1 MPIFKWEGKT
11 LKGQIKKGEFDGA
24 DEAAVRV
31 QLRQQNIIP
40 TKIVSKGKEIKF
52 SLPFGKKVK
61 QRSIA
66 IFTRQ
71 LATMIDAGL
80 PLVQSLEI
88 LSAQQDHKLFK
99 NIIREIREDVEGGST
114 FAGALK
120 KHPATFDDLYTNLVV
135 AGEEG
140 GILDNILTRLA
151 NYIEKAEALKKKV
164 KSALVY
170 PSTIVGVAVIVVA
183 ILMIFV
189 IPVFE
194 QMFSSAGQTLP
205 LPTLIVITTSKII
218 KKYVVVIV
226 PVFIFLGFLLRKYH
240 QTENGKALIDRLL
253 LKLPVFGPLFQ
264 KIAVAR
270 FSRTL
275 GTLVSSGVPI
285 LDGLTIVS
293 KTSGNRTIETAIL
306 NARASIREGE
316 TIAEPLGR
324 SGMFPP
330 MVIQMISVGEST
342 GALDS
347 MLSKIADFYEE
358 EVDVAVANLTSLLEP
373 FLMVFLGVVI
383 GGVVI
388 SMYLPIFNMASEV
401 GSLFSLR
408 VHIPSRSPCLPQ
420 PSTGSH
426 PVCEAGSQETFWIG

>member
-11 LKGQIKKGEFDGA
+11 LKGLIKKGEMDA
-24 DEAAVRV
+24 PDQAAIRIH
-31 QLRQQNIIP
+31 LRQQNIIP
-40 TKIVSKGKEIKF
+40 TKITSKGREFKI
-52 SLPFGKKVK
+52 SLPFKKKVK
-61 QRSIA
+61 KRSIA

-88 LSAQQDHKLFK
+88 LSSQQESKVFK
-99 NIIREIREDVEGGST
+99 DVIREIREDVEGGST

-120 KHPATFDDLYTNLVV
+120 KHPLTFDELYTNLVV

-140 GILDNILTRLA
+140 GILDSILTRLA

-170 PSTIVGVAVIVVA
+170 PSTIVGVAIIVVI

-194 QMFSSAGQTLP
+194 TMFKSAGQTLP
-205 LPTLIVITTSKII
+205 LPTLIVLGISRIVKR
-218 KKYVVVIV
+218 YVVILI
-226 PVFIFLGFLLRKYH
+226 PGIILFLYLFRKYY
-240 QTENGKALIDRLL
+240 QSEGGEAMIDYLI

-264 KIAVAR
+264 KISVAR

-285 LDGLTIVS
+285 LDGLIIVA
-293 KTSGNRTIETAIL
+293 KASGNRTIETAIMD
-306 NARASIREGE
+306 ARTSIREGE
-316 TIAEPLGR
+316 TIAEPLSR
-324 SGMFPP
+324 SGQFPP

-342 GALDS
+342 GALDT
-347 MLSKIADFYEE
+347 MLSKIADFYED
-358 EVDVAVANLTSLLEP
+358 EVDVAVGNLTALLEP
-373 FLMVFLGVVI
+373 FLMMFLGIVI

-388 SMYLPIFNMASEV
+388 AMYLPIFNMASAV
-401 GSLFSLR
+401 G
-408 VHIPSRSPCLPQ
+408 
-420 PSTGSH
+420 
-426 PVCEAGSQETFWIG
+426 

>member
-1 MPIFKWEGKT
+1 MPIYKWEGKT
-11 LKGQIKKGEFDGA
+11 GKGAIKKGEMEGPN
-24 DEAAVRV
+24 EAAIRIH
-31 QLRQQNIIP
+31 LRQQNIVP
-40 TKIVSKGKEIKF
+40 TKISTKGKEITF
-52 SLPFGKKVK
+52 SLPFKKKVK
-61 QRSIA
+61 QRAVA

-88 LSAQQDHKLFK
+88 LSSQQEDKVFK

-120 KHPATFDDLYTNLVV
+120 KHPVTFNELYTNLVV

-140 GILDNILTRLA
+140 GILDTILTRLA
-151 NYIEKAEALKKKV
+151 NYIEKSEALKKKV
-164 KSALVY
+164 KSALIY
-170 PSTIVGVAVIVVA
+170 PATIVGVAVIVVA

-194 QMFSSAGQTLP
+194 NLFKSSGQTLP
-205 LPTLIVITTSKII
+205 LPTLIVVTLSKLI
-218 KKYVVVIV
+218 KKYVVI
-226 PVFIFLGFLLRKYH
+226 FIPAMILLFFLLRKYY
-240 QTENGKALIDRLL
+240 QTQNGKAVVDRLL
-253 LKLPVFGPLFQ
+253 LKLPVFGSLFR

-285 LDGLTIVS
+285 LDGLSIVS
-293 KTSGNRTIETAIL
+293 RTSGNKTIETAIL

-316 TIAEPLGR
+316 TIAEPLNR
-324 SGMFPP
+324 SGIFPP

-358 EVDVAVANLTSLLEP
+358 EVDIAVANLTSLLEP
-373 FLMVFLGVVI
+373 FLMIFLGVVI

-388 SMYLPIFNMASEV
+388 AMYLPIFSMASAV
-401 GSLFSLR
+401 G
-408 VHIPSRSPCLPQ
+408 
-420 PSTGSH
+420 
-426 PVCEAGSQETFWIG
+426 

>member
-1 MPIFKWEGKT
+1 MPIFKWEGRG
-11 LKGQIKKGEFDGA
+11 LKGQIKKGEFEA
-24 DEAAVRV
+24 PDEAAVRIY
-31 QLRQQNIIP
+31 LRQQNIIP

-52 SLPFGKKVK
+52 ALPFKQKVK

-88 LSAQQDHKLFK
+88 LSSQQDQKLFK

-114 FAGALK
+114 FAAALK
-120 KHPATFDDLYTNLVV
+120 KHPGTFDDLYTNLVV

-140 GILDNILTRLA
+140 GILDTILLRLA
-151 NYIEKAEALKKKV
+151 GYIEKAEALKKKV

-170 PSTIVGVAVIVVA
+170 PAAIVSVAVIVVG

-194 QMFSSAGQTLP
+194 TMFSSAGQTLP
-205 LPTLIVITTSKII
+205 LPTLIVLGMSKLI
-218 KKYVVVIV
+218 KKYVVIII
-226 PVFIFLGFLLRKYH
+226 PLCILIFFLLRKYH
-240 QTENGKALIDRLL
+240 QTENGKALIDSLL
-253 LKLPVFGPLFQ
+253 LKMPVFGSLFK

-293 KTSGNRTIETAIL
+293 KTSGNKTIETAIL
-306 NARASIREGE
+306 NARTSIREGE
-316 TIAEPLGR
+316 TIADPLGR
-324 SGMFPP
+324 SAIFPP

-358 EVDVAVANLTSLLEP
+358 EVDVAVGNLTSLLEP
-373 FLMVFLGVVI
+373 LLMVFLGVVI

-388 SMYLPIFNMASEV
+388 SMYLPIFQMASAV
-401 GSLFSLR
+401 G
-408 VHIPSRSPCLPQ
+408 
-420 PSTGSH
+420 
-426 PVCEAGSQETFWIG
+426 

>member
-1 MPIFKWEGKT
+1 MPVYNWEGKT
-11 LKGQIKKGEFDGA
+11 LKGVIKRGETEA
-24 DEAAVRV
+24 PSEAALRIH
-31 QLRQQNIIP
+31 LRQQNIIP
-40 TKIVSKGKEIKF
+40 TKVATKGKEFRI

-88 LSAQQDHKLFK
+88 LSSQQESKVFK
-99 NIIREIREDVEGGST
+99 GIIREIREDVEGGST

-120 KHPATFDDLYTNLVV
+120 KHPGTFNDLYTNLVV

-140 GILDNILTRLA
+140 GILDNILNRLA
-151 NYIEKAEALKKKV
+151 TYIEKAETLKKKV

-170 PSTIVGVAVIVVA
+170 PTTIVGVAVIVVM

-194 QMFSSAGQTLP
+194 TMFKSAGQSLP
-205 LPTLIVITTSKII
+205 LPTLITLTISKFI
-218 KKYVVVIV
+218 KKYVIIVI
-226 PVFIFLGFLLRKYH
+226 PGIILLIYLLRKYYR
-240 QTENGKALIDRLL
+240 TDGGRAIIDSLL

-264 KIAVAR
+264 KISVAR

-293 KTSGNRTIETAIL
+293 RTAGNRTVEVAIL
-306 NARASIREGE
+306 DARASIREGE

-324 SGMFPP
+324 SRIFPP

-347 MLSKIADFYEE
+347 MLGKIAEFYEE
-358 EVDVAVANLTSLLEP
+358 EVDVAVSNLTALLEP
-373 FLMVFLGVVI
+373 FLMIFLGVVI

-388 SMYLPIFNMASEV
+388 SMYLPIFQMASAV
-401 GSLFSLR
+401 G
-408 VHIPSRSPCLPQ
+408 
-420 PSTGSH
+420 
-426 PVCEAGSQETFWIG
+426 

>member
-1 MPIFKWEGKT
+1 MPTFKYEGKT
-11 LKGQIKKGEFDGA
+11 LRGQIKKGEFDAPDQG
-24 DEAAVRV
+24 AVRV
-31 QLRQQNIIP
+31 YLRQQNIIP
-40 TKIVSKGKEIKF
+40 TKISPKGKEIAF
-52 SLPFGKKVK
+52 SFSFGKKVT
-61 QRSIA
+61 QRAIA

-88 LSAQQDHKLFK
+88 LSAQQENKAFK
-99 NIIREIREDVEGGST
+99 EIIREIREDVEGGST

-120 KHPATFDDLYTNLVV
+120 KHPKAFDDLYTNLVV

-140 GILDNILTRLA
+140 GILDNILLRLA
-151 NYIEKAEALKKKV
+151 GYIEKAEALKKKV
-164 KSALVY
+164 KSAMVY
-170 PSTIVGVAVIVVA
+170 PSTIVGVAVIVVM

-194 QMFSSAGQTLP
+194 NMFQSAGQTLP
-205 LPTLIVITTSKII
+205 LPTLIVITMSKII
-218 KKYVVVIV
+218 KKYVFIVI
-226 PVFIFLGFLLRKYH
+226 PALGVLFYLLRRYH
-240 QTENGKALIDRLL
+240 RTDNGKALIDRLL
-253 LKLPVFGPLFQ
+253 LKLPVIGPLLQ
-264 KIAVAR
+264 KISVAR

-316 TIAEPLGR
+316 TIAEPLSR

-358 EVDVAVANLTSLLEP
+358 EVDVAVGNLTSLLEP

-388 SMYLPIFNMASEV
+388 SMYLPIFQMASAV
-401 GSLFSLR
+401 G
-408 VHIPSRSPCLPQ
+408 
-420 PSTGSH
+420 
-426 PVCEAGSQETFWIG
+426 

>member
-1 MPIFKWEGKT
+1 MPIFKWEGKA
-11 LKGQIKKGEFDGA
+11 LKGQIKKGEFEA
-24 DEAAVRV
+24 PDEAAVRIY
-31 QLRQQNIIP
+31 LRQQNIIP
-40 TKIVSKGKEIKF
+40 TKIVLKGKEIKF
-52 SLPFGKKVK
+52 ALPFKQKVK

-88 LSAQQDHKLFK
+88 LSSQQDQKLFK

-114 FAGALK
+114 FAAALK
-120 KHPATFDDLYTNLVV
+120 KHPGTFDDLYTNLVV

-140 GILDNILTRLA
+140 GILDTILLRLA
-151 NYIEKAEALKKKV
+151 GYIEKAEALKKKV

-170 PSTIVGVAVIVVA
+170 PAAIVSVAVIVVG

-194 QMFSSAGQTLP
+194 TMFSSAGQTLP
-205 LPTLIVITTSKII
+205 LPTLIVLTMSKLI
-218 KKYVVVIV
+218 KKYVVIII
-226 PVFIFLGFLLRKYH
+226 PLCILIFFLLRKYH
-240 QTENGKALIDRLL
+240 QTENGKAVIDSLL
-253 LKLPVFGPLFQ
+253 LKMPVFGPLFK

-293 KTSGNRTIETAIL
+293 KTSGNKTIETAIL

-316 TIAEPLGR
+316 TIADPLGR
-324 SGMFPP
+324 SAIFPP

-358 EVDVAVANLTSLLEP
+358 EVDVAVGNLTSLLEP
-373 FLMVFLGVVI
+373 LLMVFLGVVI

-388 SMYLPIFNMASEV
+388 SMYLPIFQMASAV
-401 GSLFSLR
+401 G
-408 VHIPSRSPCLPQ
+408 
-420 PSTGSH
+420 
-426 PVCEAGSQETFWIG
+426 

>member
-1 MPIFKWEGKT
+1 MPMFKWEGKT
-11 LKGQIKKGEFDGA
+11 LRGQIKKGEFDGA
-24 DEAAVRV
+24 DQAAVRIY
-31 QLRQQNIIP
+31 LRQQNIIP

-52 SLPFGKKVK
+52 SLPFGNKVK

-88 LSAQQDHKLFK
+88 LSSQQEHKLFK

-120 KHPATFDDLYTNLVV
+120 KHPAAFDDLYTNLVV

-170 PSTIVGVAVIVVA
+170 PSTIVGVAIIVVA

-205 LPTLIVITTSKII
+205 LPTLIVITISKII
-218 KKYVVVIV
+218 KKYVVIIV
-226 PVFIFLGFLLRKYH
+226 PVFIFLGFLLKKYH
-240 QTENGKALIDRLL
+240 QTENGKALVDRLL
-253 LKLPVFGPLFQ
+253 LKVPVFGPLFR

-293 KTSGNRTIETAIL
+293 KTSGNKSIETAIL

-324 SGMFPP
+324 SRMFPP

-358 EVDVAVANLTSLLEP
+358 EVDVAVTNLTSLLEP
-373 FLMVFLGVVI
+373 LLMVFLGVVI

-388 SMYLPIFNMASEV
+388 SMYLPIFQMAN
-401 GSLFSLR
+401 
-408 VHIPSRSPCLPQ
+408 
-420 PSTGSH
+420 
-426 PVCEAGSQETFWIG
+426 AIG

>member
-1 MPIFKWEGKT
+1 MPIYKWEGKT
-11 LKGQIKKGEFDGA
+11 IKGLVKKGEMEA
-24 DEAAVRV
+24 PNEAAIRIH
-31 QLRQQNIIP
+31 LRQQNIIP
-40 TKIVSKGKEIKF
+40 TKIVTKGKEIKF
-52 SLPFGKKVK
+52 SFSIRKKVRE
-61 QRSIA
+61 RSIA

-80 PLVQSLEI
+80 PLVQSLEV
-88 LSAQQDHKLFK
+88 LSSQQESRVFK

-120 KHPATFDDLYTNLVV
+120 KHPVTFSELYTNLVV

-151 NYIEKAEALKKKV
+151 NYIEKSEALKKKV
-164 KSALVY
+164 KSALIY
-170 PSTIVGVAVIVVA
+170 PAVIIGVAIIVVL

-194 QMFSSAGQTLP
+194 TLFRQAGQTLP
-205 LPTLIVITTSKII
+205 LPTLIVVTASKLI
-218 KKYVVVIV
+218 KKFVIILI
-226 PVFIFLGFLLRKYH
+226 PAFILLIYLMRKYYQTANGRAVIDRFLLKV
-240 QTENGKALIDRLL
+240 
-253 LKLPVFGPLFQ
+253 PVFGPLLK

-285 LDGLTIVS
+285 LDGLNIVS
-293 KTSGNRTIETAIL
+293 RTAGNRTIETAIL

-316 TIAEPLGR
+316 TIADPLNR
-324 SGMFPP
+324 SGIFPP

-358 EVDVAVANLTSLLEP
+358 EVDIAVANLTSLLEP
-373 FLMVFLGVVI
+373 FLMIFLGVVI

-388 SMYLPIFNMASEV
+388 AMYLPIFQMAS
-401 GSLFSLR
+401 
-408 VHIPSRSPCLPQ
+408 
-420 PSTGSH
+420 
-426 PVCEAGSQETFWIG
+426 AIG

>member
-1 MPIFKWEGKT
+1 M
-11 LKGQIKKGEFDGA
+11 
-24 DEAAVRV
+24 EAPNESAIRIH
-31 QLRQQNIIP
+31 LRQQNIIP
-40 TKIVSKGKEIKF
+40 TKVASKGKEIRI

-66 IFTRQ
+66 VFTRQ

-88 LSAQQDHKLFK
+88 LSQQQESKVFK

-120 KHPATFDDLYTNLVV
+120 KHPATFNELYTNLVV

-151 NYIEKAEALKKKV
+151 NYIEKSEALKKKV
-164 KSALVY
+164 KSALIY
-170 PSTIVGVAVIVVA
+170 PATIVGVAIIVVIV
-183 ILMIFV
+183 LMIFV

-194 QMFSSAGQTLP
+194 TMFKSAGQSLP
-205 LPTLIVITTSKII
+205 LPTLIVLTMSKLI
-218 KKYVVVIV
+218 KKYVII
-226 PVFIFLGFLLRKYH
+226 FIPALVLLFYLGRKYY
-240 QTENGKALIDRLL
+240 QTQNGRAVIDRLL
-253 LKLPVFGPLFQ
+253 LKLPVFGPLFR

-293 KTSGNRTIETAIL
+293 RTSGNRTIETAIL

-316 TIAEPLGR
+316 TIAEPLNR
-324 SGMFPP
+324 SKIFPP

-347 MLSKIADFYEE
+347 MLSKIADFYED
-358 EVDVAVANLTSLLEP
+358 EVDIAVSNLTSLLEP
-373 FLMVFLGVVI
+373 FLMIFLGVVI

-388 SMYLPIFNMASEV
+388 SMYLPIFNMASAV
-401 GSLFSLR
+401 G
-408 VHIPSRSPCLPQ
+408 
-420 PSTGSH
+420 
-426 PVCEAGSQETFWIG
+426 

>member
-1 MPIFKWEGKT
+1 MPIYKWEGKAA
-11 LKGQIKKGEFDGA
+11 KGAIKKGEMEA
-24 DEAAVRV
+24 PSEAAIRIH
-31 QLRQQNIIP
+31 LRQQNIVP
-40 TKIVSKGKEIKF
+40 TKVVSKGKEFKI
-52 SLPFGKKVK
+52 SLPFKKKVN
-61 QRSIA
+61 QRAIA

-88 LSAQQDHKLFK
+88 LSLQQEGKVFK

-120 KHPATFDDLYTNLVV
+120 KHPATFNELYTNLVV

-140 GILDNILTRLA
+140 GILDTILTRLA
-151 NYIEKAEALKKKV
+151 NYIEKSEALKKKV
-164 KSALVY
+164 KSALIY
-170 PSTIVGVAVIVVA
+170 PATIVGVAVIVVA

-194 QMFSSAGQTLP
+194 TLFKSAGQNLP
-205 LPTLIVITTSKII
+205 LPTLIVITLSKLI
-218 KKYVVVIV
+218 KKYVIILI
-226 PVFIFLGFLLRKYH
+226 PALILLFYMARKYY
-240 QTENGKALIDRLL
+240 QTQNGRAVIDRLL
-253 LKLPVFGPLFQ
+253 LKLPVFGPLLR

-293 KTSGNRTIETAIL
+293 RTSGNKTIETAIL

-316 TIAEPLGR
+316 TIAEPLNR
-324 SGMFPP
+324 SKIFPP

-342 GALDS
+342 GALDN
-347 MLSKIADFYEE
+347 MLSKIAEFYEE
-358 EVDVAVANLTSLLEP
+358 EVDIAVANLTSLLEP

-388 SMYLPIFNMASEV
+388 AMYLPIFQMASAV
-401 GSLFSLR
+401 G
-408 VHIPSRSPCLPQ
+408 
-420 PSTGSH
+420 
-426 PVCEAGSQETFWIG
+426 

>member
-1 MPIFKWEGKT
+1 MPIYTWEGKT
-11 LKGQIKKGEFDGA
+11 VKGSMKKGEMEA
-24 DEAAVRV
+24 PDEAAIRV
-31 QLRQQNIIP
+31 HLRQQNIIP
-40 TKIVSKGKEIKF
+40 TKVVSKGKEIHI
-52 SLPFGKKVK
+52 SLPFKQKVN
-61 QRSIA
+61 QRSVA

-88 LSAQQDHKLFK
+88 LSQQQENKTFK
-99 NIIREIREDVEGGST
+99 NIIRGIREDVESGST
-114 FAGALK
+114 FAGALN
-120 KHPATFDDLYTNLVV
+120 KHPATFNELYTNLVV

-140 GILDNILTRLA
+140 GILDNILNRLA
-151 NYIEKAEALKKKV
+151 NYIEKSEALKKKV
-164 KSALVY
+164 KSALIY
-170 PSTIVGVAVIVVA
+170 PSTIVGVAVIVVG

-194 QMFSSAGQTLP
+194 NLFKSSGQNLP
-205 LPTLIVITTSKII
+205 LPTLIVVTLSKMI
-218 KKYVVVIV
+218 KKYIIIFIPAVILL
-226 PVFIFLGFLLRKYH
+226 FFLLRKYY
-240 QTENGKALIDRLL
+240 QTSGGRAVIDRLL
-253 LKLPVFGPLFQ
+253 LKLPVFGPLFK

-285 LDGLTIVS
+285 LDGLSIVS
-293 KTSGNRTIETAIL
+293 RTSGNRTIETAIL

-316 TIAEPLGR
+316 TIAEPLNR
-324 SGMFPP
+324 SGLFPP

-358 EVDVAVANLTSLLEP
+358 EVDIAVANLTSLLEP

-388 SMYLPIFNMASEV
+388 AMYLPIFNMAS
-401 GSLFSLR
+401 
-408 VHIPSRSPCLPQ
+408 
-420 PSTGSH
+420 
-426 PVCEAGSQETFWIG
+426 AIG

>member
-1 MPIFKWEGKT
+1 MPIYKWEGRAG
-11 LKGQIKKGEFDGA
+11 KGAIKKGEMEA
-24 DEAAVRV
+24 PSEAAIRIH
-31 QLRQQNIIP
+31 LRQQNIIP
-40 TKIVSKGKEIKF
+40 TKISSKGKEIRI
-52 SLPFGKKVK
+52 SLPFRKKVN

-80 PLVQSLEI
+80 PLVQSMES
-88 LSAQQDHKLFK
+88 LSSQQESKVFK
-99 NIIREIREDVEGGST
+99 NILREIREDVEGGST

-120 KHPATFDDLYTNLVV
+120 KHPGTFNELYTNLVV

-140 GILDNILTRLA
+140 GILDNILNRLA
-151 NYIEKAEALKKKV
+151 NYIEKSEALKKKV
-164 KSALVY
+164 KSALIY
-170 PSTIVGVAVIVVA
+170 PATIVGVAVVVVM

-194 QMFSSAGQTLP
+194 TMFKSGGQNLP
-205 LPTLIVITTSKII
+205 LPTLIVVTLSKLI
-218 KKYVVVIV
+218 KKYVII
-226 PVFIFLGFLLRKYH
+226 FIPAMILLFFMLRKYY
-240 QTENGKALIDRLL
+240 QTQNGKAVIDRLL
-253 LKLPVFGPLFQ
+253 LKLPVFGSLFK

-285 LDGLTIVS
+285 LDGLSIVS
-293 KTSGNRTIETAIL
+293 RTAGNRTIETAIL

-316 TIAEPLGR
+316 TIAEPLSR
-324 SGMFPP
+324 SGLFPP

-347 MLSKIADFYEE
+347 MLSKIADFFEE
-358 EVDVAVANLTSLLEP
+358 EVDIAVVNLTSLLEP
-373 FLMVFLGVVI
+373 LLMVFLGVVI

-388 SMYLPIFNMASEV
+388 AMYLPIFQMASAV
-401 GSLFSLR
+401 G
-408 VHIPSRSPCLPQ
+408 
-420 PSTGSH
+420 
-426 PVCEAGSQETFWIG
+426 

>member
-1 MPIFKWEGKT
+1 MPIYKWEGKT
-11 LKGQIKKGEFDGA
+11 AKGVMKKGEM
-24 DEAAVRV
+24 EAPNESAIRIH
-31 QLRQQNIIP
+31 LRQQNIIP
-40 TKIVSKGKEIKF
+40 TKVASKGKEIRI

-66 IFTRQ
+66 VFTRQ

-88 LSAQQDHKLFK
+88 LSQQQESKVFK

-120 KHPATFDDLYTNLVV
+120 KHPATFNELYTNLVV

-151 NYIEKAEALKKKV
+151 NYIEKSEALKKKV
-164 KSALVY
+164 KSALIY
-170 PSTIVGVAVIVVA
+170 PATIVGVAIIVVIV
-183 ILMIFV
+183 LMIFV

-194 QMFSSAGQTLP
+194 TMFKSAGQSLP
-205 LPTLIVITTSKII
+205 LPTLIVLTMSKLI
-218 KKYVVVIV
+218 KKYVII
-226 PVFIFLGFLLRKYH
+226 FIPALVLLFYLGRKYY
-240 QTENGKALIDRLL
+240 QTQNGRAVIDRLL
-253 LKLPVFGPLFQ
+253 LKLPVFGPLFR

-293 KTSGNRTIETAIL
+293 RTSGNRTIETAIL

-316 TIAEPLGR
+316 TIAEPLNR
-324 SGMFPP
+324 SKIFPP

-358 EVDVAVANLTSLLEP
+358 EVDIAVSNLTSLLEP
-373 FLMVFLGVVI
+373 FLMIFLGVVI

-388 SMYLPIFNMASEV
+388 SMYLPIFNMASAV
-401 GSLFSLR
+401 G
-408 VHIPSRSPCLPQ
+408 
-420 PSTGSH
+420 
-426 PVCEAGSQETFWIG
+426 

>member
-1 MPIFKWEGKT
+1 MPTYRYEGKT
-11 LKGQIKKGEFDGA
+11 LKGQIKKGEFDAPDPG
-24 DEAAVRV
+24 AVRV
-31 QLRQQNIIP
+31 YLRQQNIIP
-40 TKIVSKGKEIKF
+40 TKITPKGKGIAL
-52 SLPFGKKVK
+52 SLSFGKKVNR
-61 QRSIA
+61 RSIA

-88 LSAQQDHKLFK
+88 LSVQQENKVFK
-99 NIIREIREDVEGGST
+99 DIIRQIREDVEGGST

-140 GILDNILTRLA
+140 GILDNILLRLA
-151 NYIEKAEALKKKV
+151 GYIEKAEALKKKV
-164 KSALVY
+164 KSAMVY
-170 PSTIVGVAVIVVA
+170 PSTIIGVAVIVVI
-183 ILMIFV
+183 ILMISV
-189 IPVFE
+189 IPVFDN
-194 QMFSSAGQTLP
+194 MFKGAGQTLP
-205 LPTLIVITTSKII
+205 LPTLIVITISKLV
-218 KKYVVVIV
+218 KKYVIIVI
-226 PVFIFLGFLLRKYH
+226 PGLILVFYLLLRYH
-240 QTENGKALIDRLL
+240 KTENGRAVIDRLL

-264 KIAVAR
+264 KISVAR

-285 LDGLTIVS
+285 LDGLSIVS
-293 KTSGNRTIETAIL
+293 KTSGNKTIETAIM

-316 TIAEPLGR
+316 TIAEPLSR

-373 FLMVFLGVVI
+373 FLMIFLGIVI

-388 SMYLPIFNMASEV
+388 SMYLPIFQMASAV
-401 GSLFSLR
+401 G
-408 VHIPSRSPCLPQ
+408 
-420 PSTGSH
+420 
-426 PVCEAGSQETFWIG
+426 

>member
-1 MPIFKWEGKT
+1 MPIYKWEGKT
-11 LKGQIKKGEFDGA
+11 AKGAIKKGEIEA
-24 DEAAVRV
+24 PNEAAIRIH
-31 QLRQQNIIP
+31 LRQQNIIP
-40 TKIVSKGKEIKF
+40 IKIASKGKEIKF
-52 SLPFGKKVK
+52 SLLFKQKVK

-88 LSAQQDHKLFK
+88 LSSQQESKVFK
-99 NIIREIREDVEGGST
+99 NIIREIREDVEAGST

-120 KHPATFDDLYTNLVV
+120 KHPATFNELYTNLVV

-151 NYIEKAEALKKKV
+151 NYIEKSEALRKKV

-170 PSTIVGVAVIVVA
+170 PSTIVGVAVIVVM

-194 QMFSSAGQTLP
+194 TMFKSAGQTLP
-205 LPTLIVITTSKII
+205 LPTLIVLTLSKLI
-218 KKYVVVIV
+218 KKYVIVII
-226 PVFIFLGFLLRKYH
+226 PALILLIYLLRKYH
-240 QTENGKALIDRLL
+240 KTESGKAVIDRTL
-253 LKLPVFGPLFQ
+253 LKLPVFGPLLK

-285 LDGLTIVS
+285 LDGLSIVS
-293 KTSGNRTIETAIL
+293 RTSGNRTIETAIL

-316 TIAEPLGR
+316 TIAEPLNR
-324 SGMFPP
+324 SGIFPP

-358 EVDVAVANLTSLLEP
+358 EVDIAVANLTSLLEP
-373 FLMVFLGVVI
+373 FLMIFLGIVI

-388 SMYLPIFNMASEV
+388 SMYLPIFQMASAV
-401 GSLFSLR
+401 G
-408 VHIPSRSPCLPQ
+408 
-420 PSTGSH
+420 
-426 PVCEAGSQETFWIG
+426 

>member
-1 MPIFKWEGKT
+1 MPIYKWEGKT
-11 LKGQIKKGEFDGA
+11 AKGAVKKGEMEAPG
-24 DEAAVRV
+24 EAAIRIH
-31 QLRQQNIIP
+31 LRQQNIIP
-40 TKIVSKGKEIKF
+40 TKIRSKGKEIRI
-52 SLPFGKKVK
+52 SLPFLKQKVN
-61 QRSIA
+61 QRSVA
-66 IFTRQ
+66 VFTRQ

-88 LSAQQDHKLFK
+88 LSSQQDNKVFK
-99 NIIREIREDVEGGST
+99 NVIRQIKEDVEGGST
-114 FAGALK
+114 FAGALT
-120 KHPATFDDLYTNLVV
+120 KHPSAFNELYTNLVV

-140 GILDNILTRLA
+140 GILDNILNRLA
-151 NYIEKAEALKKKV
+151 SYIEKAEALKKKV

-170 PSTIVGVAVIVVA
+170 PATIIGVAVIVVM

-194 QMFSSAGQTLP
+194 SMFKSAGQSLP
-205 LPTLIVITTSKII
+205 LPTLIVLTISKMI
-218 KKYVVVIV
+218 KKYVLIFIPAFVLLIYLFKKYYQTKNGRAVV
-226 PVFIFLGFLLRKYH
+226 
-240 QTENGKALIDRLL
+240 DSLL
-253 LKLPVFGPLFQ
+253 LKLPVFGSLLK

-293 KTSGNRTIETAIL
+293 RTSGNRTIETAIL
-306 NARASIREGE
+306 SARASIREGE

-324 SGMFPP
+324 SGIFPP

-347 MLSKIADFYEE
+347 MLSKIAEFYEE

-373 FLMVFLGVVI
+373 LLMIFLGVVI

-388 SMYLPIFNMASEV
+388 AMYLPIFNMAN
-401 GSLFSLR
+401 
-408 VHIPSRSPCLPQ
+408 
-420 PSTGSH
+420 
-426 PVCEAGSQETFWIG
+426 AIG

>member
-1 MPIFKWEGKT
+1 MPVYKWEGKT
-11 LKGQIKKGEFDGA
+11 TKGVVKKGEMEA
-24 DEAAVRV
+24 PNEAAIRTH
-31 QLRQQNIIP
+31 LRQQNIIP
-40 TKIVSKGKEIKF
+40 TKIAPKGKEITISISFIKH
-52 SLPFGKKVK
+52 KVK
-61 QRSIA
+61 QRAIA

-88 LSAQQDHKLFK
+88 LGSQQESKVFK
-99 NIIREIREDVEGGST
+99 DILKTIREDVEGGST

-120 KHPATFDDLYTNLVV
+120 KHPATFNELYTNLVV

-140 GILDNILTRLA
+140 GILDTILTRLS

-170 PSTIVGVAVIVVA
+170 PATIVGVAVVVVI
-183 ILMIFV
+183 ILMVFV

-194 QMFSSAGQTLP
+194 TMFKSAGQTLP
-205 LPTLIVITTSKII
+205 LPTLITLTLSRFI
-218 KKYVVVIV
+218 KKYVIVII
-226 PVFIFLGFLLRKYH
+226 PGLIFLFFMIRKYY
-240 QTENGKALIDRLL
+240 QTEKGQAIIDRLL

-285 LDGLTIVS
+285 LDGLNIVS
-293 KTSGNRTIETAIL
+293 KASGNKTIEIAIL

-316 TIAEPLGR
+316 TIAEPLNR
-324 SGMFPP
+324 SGNFPP

-358 EVDVAVANLTSLLEP
+358 EVDVAVGNLTSLLEP
-373 FLMVFLGVVI
+373 FLMMFLGVVI

-388 SMYLPIFNMASEV
+388 SMYLPIFQMASAV
-401 GSLFSLR
+401 G
-408 VHIPSRSPCLPQ
+408 H
-420 PSTGSH
+420 
-426 PVCEAGSQETFWIG
+426 

>member
-1 MPIFKWEGKT
+1 MPIYKWEGKAA
-11 LKGQIKKGEFDGA
+11 KGVIKKGEM
-24 DEAAVRV
+24 EAANETAIRT
-31 QLRQQNIIP
+31 QLRQQNITP
-40 TKIVSKGKEIKF
+40 TKISSKGKEFKI
-52 SLPFGKKVK
+52 SLPYKKKVK

-88 LSAQQDHKLFK
+88 LAAQQDDKAFQ
-99 NIIREIREDVEGGST
+99 NIIRQIREDVEGGST

-120 KHPATFDDLYTNLVV
+120 KHPTTFNELYTNLVV

-140 GILDNILTRLA
+140 GILDTILTRLA

-170 PSTIVGVAVIVVA
+170 PATIMAVAVIVVM

-194 QMFSSAGQTLP
+194 TMFKSAGQSLP
-205 LPTLIVITTSKII
+205 LPTLITLTISKII
-218 KKYVVVIV
+218 QKNIIIIIPVLILSIYLFKKY
-226 PVFIFLGFLLRKYH
+226 Y
-240 QTENGKALIDRLL
+240 QTEKGQIVIDSLI
-253 LKLPVFGPLFQ
+253 LKSPVFGPLFQ

-285 LDGLTIVS
+285 LDGLNIVS
-293 KTSGNRTIETAIL
+293 KASGNKKIEIAVL

-316 TIAEPLGR
+316 TISEPLGR
-324 SGMFPP
+324 SGHFPP

-347 MLSKIADFYEE
+347 MLSKIADFYED
-358 EVDVAVANLTSLLEP
+358 EVDVAVGNLTSLLEP
-373 FLMVFLGVVI
+373 ILMVFLGVVI

-388 SMYLPIFNMASEV
+388 SMYLPIFNMASAV
-401 GSLFSLR
+401 G
-408 VHIPSRSPCLPQ
+408 
-420 PSTGSH
+420 
-426 PVCEAGSQETFWIG
+426 

>member
-1 MPIFKWEGKT
+1 MPIYKWEGKT
-11 LKGQIKKGEFDGA
+11 TKGVVKTGEMEAPG
-24 DEAAVRV
+24 EAALRIH
-31 QLRQQNIIP
+31 LRQQNIVP
-40 TKIVSKGKEIKF
+40 TKISKKAKEIQI
-52 SLPFGKKVK
+52 SLPFFKKKVK
-61 QRSIA
+61 QRAIA

-88 LSAQQDHKLFK
+88 LGSQQDSKVFK
-99 NIIREIREDVEGGST
+99 EIIREIREDVEGGST

-120 KHPATFDDLYTNLVV
+120 KHPTTFNDLYTNLVI

-140 GILDNILTRLA
+140 GILDTILTRLA
-151 NYIEKAEALKKKV
+151 NYIEKSEALKKKV

-170 PSTIVGVAVIVVA
+170 PATIVGVAVIVVM

-194 QMFSSAGQTLP
+194 AMFKSAGQSLP
-205 LPTLIVITTSKII
+205 LPTLITLTLSKLI
-218 KKYVVVIV
+218 KKYIVVIL
-226 PVFIFLGFLLRKYH
+226 PAIIALFYLFRKYY
-240 QTENGKALIDRLL
+240 QTEKGKVAIDRLL
-253 LKLPVFGPLFQ
+253 LKLPVFGPLLQ
-264 KIAVAR
+264 KVAVSR

-285 LDGLTIVS
+285 LDGLNIVS
-293 KTSGNRTIETAIL
+293 RASGNKVIEIAIQ
-306 NARASIREGE
+306 NARASIQEGE
-316 TIAEPLGR
+316 TIADPLNR
-324 SGMFPP
+324 SGNFPP

-358 EVDVAVANLTSLLEP
+358 EVDIAVGNLTALLEP
-373 FLMVFLGVVI
+373 FLMMFLGIVI

-388 SMYLPIFNMASEV
+388 SMYLPIFNMASAV
-401 GSLFSLR
+401 G
-408 VHIPSRSPCLPQ
+408 
-420 PSTGSH
+420 G
-426 PVCEAGSQETFWIG
+426 

>member
-1 MPIFKWEGKT
+1 MPIYKWEGKT
-11 LKGQIKKGEFDGA
+11 GKGAIKKGEMEGPN
-24 DEAAVRV
+24 EAAIRIH
-31 QLRQQNIIP
+31 LRQQNIVP
-40 TKIVSKGKEIKF
+40 TKISTKGKEITF
-52 SLPFGKKVK
+52 SLPFKKKVK
-61 QRSIA
+61 QRSVA

-88 LSAQQDHKLFK
+88 LSAQQEEKVFK

-120 KHPATFDDLYTNLVV
+120 KHPVTFNELYTNLVV

-140 GILDNILTRLA
+140 GILDTILTRLA
-151 NYIEKAEALKKKV
+151 NYIEKSEALKKKV
-164 KSALVY
+164 KSALIY
-170 PSTIVGVAVIVVA
+170 PATIMGVAVIVVA

-194 QMFSSAGQTLP
+194 NLFKSSGQALP
-205 LPTLIVITTSKII
+205 LPTLIVVTLSKLI
-218 KKYVVVIV
+218 KKYVVIFI
-226 PVFIFLGFLLRKYH
+226 PAMILLIFLFRKYY
-240 QTENGKALIDRLL
+240 QTQNGKAVVDRLL
-253 LKLPVFGPLFQ
+253 LKIPVFGPLFR
-264 KIAVAR
+264 KVAVAR

-293 KTSGNRTIETAIL
+293 RTSGNKTIEMAIL

-316 TIAEPLGR
+316 TISEPLSR
-324 SGMFPP
+324 SGIFPP

-358 EVDVAVANLTSLLEP
+358 EVDIAVANLTSLLEP
-373 FLMVFLGVVI
+373 FLMIFLGVVI

-388 SMYLPIFNMASEV
+388 SMYLPIFSMAS
-401 GSLFSLR
+401 
-408 VHIPSRSPCLPQ
+408 
-420 PSTGSH
+420 
-426 PVCEAGSQETFWIG
+426 AIG

>member
-1 MPIFKWEGKT
+1 MPIYKWEGKT
-11 LKGQIKKGEFDGA
+11 AKGAIKKGEMEA
-24 DEAAVRV
+24 PNEAAIRIH
-31 QLRQQNIIP
+31 LRQQNIVP
-40 TKIVSKGKEIKF
+40 TKVVSKGKEFKI
-52 SLPFGKKVK
+52 SLPFKKKVN
-61 QRSIA
+61 QRAIA

-88 LSAQQDHKLFK
+88 LSLQQEGKLFK

-120 KHPATFDDLYTNLVV
+120 KHPATFNDLYTNLVV

-140 GILDNILTRLA
+140 GILDTILTRLA
-151 NYIEKAEALKKKV
+151 NYIEKSEALKKKV
-164 KSALVY
+164 KSALIY
-170 PSTIVGVAVIVVA
+170 PATIVGVALIVVA

-194 QMFSSAGQTLP
+194 TLFKSAGQNLP
-205 LPTLIVITTSKII
+205 LPTLIVLTLSKLI
-218 KKYVVVIV
+218 KKYVVILI
-226 PVFIFLGFLLRKYH
+226 PALILLFYMARKYY
-240 QTENGKALIDRLL
+240 QTQNGRAVIDRLL
-253 LKLPVFGPLFQ
+253 LKLPVFGPLLR

-293 KTSGNRTIETAIL
+293 RTSGNKTIETAIL

-316 TIAEPLGR
+316 TIAEPLNR
-324 SGMFPP
+324 SKIFPP

-342 GALDS
+342 GALDN
-347 MLSKIADFYEE
+347 MLSKIAEFYEE
-358 EVDVAVANLTSLLEP
+358 EVDIAVANLTSLLEP

-388 SMYLPIFNMASEV
+388 AMYLPIFQMASAV
-401 GSLFSLR
+401 G
-408 VHIPSRSPCLPQ
+408 
-420 PSTGSH
+420 
-426 PVCEAGSQETFWIG
+426 

>member
-1 MPIFKWEGKT
+1 MPIYKWEGKAA
-11 LKGQIKKGEFDGA
+11 KGVIKKGEMEA
-24 DEAAVRV
+24 PTEAAIRIS
-31 QLRQQNIIP
+31 LRQQNIIP
-40 TKIVSKGKEIKF
+40 TKISSKGKEFKF
-52 SLPFGKKVK
+52 SLPFKKKVK
-61 QRSIA
+61 QRSIG

-88 LSAQQDHKLFK
+88 LSSQQDDKVFK
-99 NIIREIREDVEGGST
+99 EIIRGIREDVESGST

-120 KHPATFDDLYTNLVV
+120 KHPATFNELFTNLVV

-140 GILDNILTRLA
+140 GILDTILTRLS

-170 PSTIVGVAVIVVA
+170 PTTIVGVAVIVVM
-183 ILMIFV
+183 ILMLLV

-194 QMFSSAGQTLP
+194 TMFKSAGQSLP
-205 LPTLIVITTSKII
+205 LPTLITLGLSKLI
-218 KKYVVVIV
+218 KKYVVIII
-226 PVFIFLGFLLRKYH
+226 PGLILCFYLFRKYY
-240 QTENGKALIDRLL
+240 QTEKGKTLFDFLL
-253 LKLPVFGPLFQ
+253 LKSPVFGPLFQ

-285 LDGLTIVS
+285 LDGLNIVS
-293 KTSGNRTIETAIL
+293 KASGNKIIETAIL

-316 TIAEPLGR
+316 TISEPLGR
-324 SGMFPP
+324 SGNFPP

-358 EVDVAVANLTSLLEP
+358 EVDVAVGNLTSLLEP
-373 FLMVFLGVVI
+373 LLMVFLGLVI

-388 SMYLPIFNMASEV
+388 SMYLPIFQMASAV
-401 GSLFSLR
+401 G
-408 VHIPSRSPCLPQ
+408 
-420 PSTGSH
+420 
-426 PVCEAGSQETFWIG
+426 

>member
-1 MPIFKWEGKT
+1 MPIYKWEGKT
-11 LKGQIKKGEFDGA
+11 IKGTVKKGEM
-24 DEAAVRV
+24 EAPSEPAIRIH
-31 QLRQQNIIP
+31 LRQQNIIP
-40 TKIVSKGKEIKF
+40 TKISVKGKEIKI
-52 SLPFGKKVK
+52 SLPFLKPKVK

-88 LSAQQDHKLFK
+88 LASQQENKAFK
-99 NIIREIREDVEGGST
+99 EIIRQIREDVEGGST

-120 KHPATFDDLYTNLVV
+120 KHPATFNELYTNLVV

-164 KSALVY
+164 KSALIY
-170 PSTIVGVAVIVVA
+170 PSTIVGVAIIVVM

-194 QMFSSAGQTLP
+194 TMFKQAGQSLP
-205 LPTLIVITTSKII
+205 LPTLVVLTISKFI
-218 KKYVVVIV
+218 KKYVFIVIPGLLLLLYLMKKYYQTESGRTWVDRLILKV
-226 PVFIFLGFLLRKYH
+226 PVFGDLFRK
-240 QTENGKALIDRLL
+240 IS
-253 LKLPVFGPLFQ
+253 
-264 KIAVAR
+264 VAR

-285 LDGLTIVS
+285 LDGLSIVS
-293 KTSGNRTIETAIL
+293 RTSGNKTIETAIL

-316 TIAEPLGR
+316 TIAEPLNR
-324 SGMFPP
+324 SGVFPP

-347 MLSKIADFYEE
+347 MLAKIADFYEE
-358 EVDVAVANLTSLLEP
+358 EVDIAVGNLTSLLEP
-373 FLMVFLGVVI
+373 FLMIFLGVVI

-388 SMYLPIFNMASEV
+388 SMYLPIFQMASAV
-401 GSLFSLR
+401 G
-408 VHIPSRSPCLPQ
+408 
-420 PSTGSH
+420 G
-426 PVCEAGSQETFWIG
+426 

>member
-1 MPIFKWEGKT
+1 MPIFKWEGKAG
-11 LKGQIKKGEFDGA
+11 KGAIKKGEMEA
-24 DEAAVRV
+24 PNEAAIRIH
-31 QLRQQNIIP
+31 LRQQNITP
-40 TKIVSKGKEIKF
+40 TKIVSKGKEFKIN
-52 SLPFGKKVK
+52 LPFFKKKVN

-88 LSAQQDHKLFK
+88 LSQQQESKAFK
-99 NIIREIREDVEGGST
+99 NIIRVIREDVEGGST

-120 KHPATFDDLYTNLVV
+120 KHPLTFNELYTNLVV

-140 GILDNILTRLA
+140 GILDNILLRLA
-151 NYIEKAEALKKKV
+151 SYIEKSEALKKKV
-164 KSALVY
+164 KSALIY
-170 PSTIVGVAVIVVA
+170 PATIVGVAVIVVG

-194 QMFSSAGQTLP
+194 AMFKSSGQNLP
-205 LPTLIVITTSKII
+205 LPTLIVVTLSKMI
-218 KKYVVVIV
+218 KKYVVI
-226 PVFIFLGFLLRKYH
+226 FIPAMVLLFFLLRKYY
-240 QTENGKALIDRLL
+240 QTQNGRTVLDRLL
-253 LKLPVFGPLFQ
+253 LKLPVFGSLFK

-293 KTSGNRTIETAIL
+293 RTSGNRVIETAIL

-316 TIAEPLGR
+316 TIAEPLSR
-324 SGMFPP
+324 SNIFPP

-342 GALDS
+342 GALDT
-347 MLSKIADFYEE
+347 MLSKIAEFYEE
-358 EVDVAVANLTSLLEP
+358 EVDIAVVNLTSLLEP
-373 FLMVFLGVVI
+373 FLMVFLGIVI

-388 SMYLPIFNMASEV
+388 SMYLPIFNMAS
-401 GSLFSLR
+401 
-408 VHIPSRSPCLPQ
+408 
-420 PSTGSH
+420 
-426 PVCEAGSQETFWIG
+426 AIG